1 MGKKI
6 LGLDLGTN
14 SIGWA
19 LIDQDFENGQGNI
32 LGMGS
37 RIIPMGQE
45 LSKFEQ
51 GQAQTKNANRRIA
64 RGMRKLNKRYKQR
77 RNKLIYVLQQL
88 GMLPEQIILA
98 EPFDNPL
105 KLDRVSILPIKK
117 NQKQYSALDL
127 LELRVKALNEM
138 VSLQELGRL
147 IYLFNQLRG
156 YSGGG
161 DEPDKEDNNE
171 DESENIEK
179 KGKEIYVIFGK
190 IISVSE
196 PETIIY
202 NGKELKKRKIKF
214 ETEEG
219 ELEGDTFLELL
230 KTGESLELL
239 VNITTSKKHGE
250 AITFKLPNKTNWR
263 KKMENLEKELAELS
277 KEKGREI
284 YLSEYFLSILKENK
298 WSKIRNNV
306 VLRSR
311 YQSEFD
317 KIWETQS
324 SIEGSPL
331 HNVLKNLPQEKL
343 SEILQF
349 IFPGTKETQEK
360 YRQEGKAKGLYH
372 VVRNQIIYYQRELKD
387 QSHLIS
393 DCRYEQGE
401 KALAKSHPVFQE
413 FKMWEQINKLT
424 INTKIEAGKTRK
436 GEIKYKYV
444 DRPIPTTLKE
454 WLFDELQDK
463 KEISFGV
470 VFNKLKKEYKLQE
483 GVEFL
488 NGMNP
493 KAKLRGNETKLMLKK
508 ALGEQFWEQLGLSEK
523 SRQIELWDI
532 LYNAKG
538 NEYDIESERTS
549 KVLSFIKKYSN
560 DVANPEQTAIQISK
574 IKFSRSYAALSL
586 KAIEK
591 ILPLVR
597 SGKYF
602 SSDFSDSLKETI
614 IKLVNETVS
623 DPFEKAAQ
631 EYLEN
636 NVEVLAEGGI
646 MNAYATIL
654 VYGKHT
660 AKEYSEEEK
669 IKNFYDIKRLTPGEL
684 RNPLVE
690 QLISEALMVVKDIWR
705 QYGKP
710 DEVRLELA
718 RELKNNAE
726 RRNKIYKANNE
737 NQKANDEVKNLLTE
751 LKQEITLN
759 NIEKYKLWLSQEN
772 LADEY
777 VKQYKDPS
785 KSEIE
790 KMKLWRE
797 QGHVSPYTGQPIPLS
812 ELFNRER
819 YDVDH
824 IIPQSRYFDD
834 SFVNKVICEKSIN
847 KEKSNRT
854 AMEYFELGSTIPS
867 VFSKEGFIN
876 HVNKYF
882 QGAKRKNLLATKV
895 PEDPIARQ
903 MKETQYISVRVK
915 EELNKIVGNENVKTT
930 TGGVTDYLR
939 NQWGLT
945 DKFKTL
951 LKSRYENVQPL
962 VAEMEYEKYVS
973 ALEKKKKE
981 YKEKNIPFTD
991 IELSKE
997 QSIESFNRNYFQTKN
1012 NKLVIKG
1019 WTKRIDHRH
1028 HAIDAL
1034 VVACTEP
1041 AHVKRL
1047 NDLNKELQT
1056 WLDEHKKDLLPNF
1069 EGSPSELLDEIL
1081 NLNETERER
1090 IFKQIEKF
1098 KTIDMPWVGFPEDAE
1113 KEIQNIII
1121 SQKPKD
1127 KLLIQPDKNGKL
1139 QIKIRGQLH
1148 EPMPFGLTN
1157 SKEAKRYPL
1166 TDFAKDKFA
1175 TEKNIEKITDEKLK
1189 TEIRSHFVDKCKKNK
1204 KVAFSIE
1211 GIMEFNSQRKVPVY
1225 NVRLYYKNQDQKISI
1240 SKLGQKKSDTPA
1252 LIELIINDEIKQ
1264 KVRQH
1269 LEKYNGD
1276 KSKAFSKEGIL
1287 ELNKNEKKPIKSLK
1301 LINADTDDT
1310 SDDISLQ
1317 RLDRKKAYNNN
1328 LLVNTGDNYLFAVM
1342 EKDGNRIFDLITFF
1356 DAANLLKDEFNKATD
1371 KASFSKEQIFKNYF
1385 EEKNKAKLLFTL
1397 KQGDP
1402 VYMPAEGEEIITDP
1416 QSHLYEA
1423 FWKDNA
1429 ARSKSIHYV
1438 TKYSGNR
1445 IYFIKHDIANPI
1457 VSGKEFGSQNAYEI
1471 IDGRSIKQY
1480 CIKLKVDRLGN
1491 ISPAKKKVVSQSNEL
1506 NGIVSEPETIY
1517 SKRNLKTF
1525 SSFEKSEEENARAM
1539 ARLSP
1544 EEHLKNVTERIQKM
1558 YEDELKQP
1566 MDKKIKFRK

>member
-1 MGKKI
+1 MTKTI
-6 LGLDLGTN
+6 LGLDIGTN

-19 LIDQDFENGQGNI
+19 LTKQDFENKQGEI

-37 RIIPMGQE
+37 RVIPMGQE

-64 RGMRKLNKRYKQR
+64 RGIRKLNKRYKQR
-77 RNKLIYVLQQL
+77 RNKLIYVLQQF
-88 GMLPEQIILA
+88 GMLPEQIKLA
-98 EPFDNPL
+98 EPFSNPL
-105 KLDRVSILPIKK
+105 KLDRLSILPIDKR
-117 NQKQYSALDL
+117 QKQYSALDL
-127 LELRVKALNEM
+127 LELRVKALSEDI
-138 VSLQELGRL
+138 SLQELGRL

-161 DEPDKEDNNE
+161 DEPEKEDNNE

-196 PETIIY
+196 PETIIH

-250 AITFKLPNKTNWR
+250 TITFKLPNKTNWR

-284 YLSEYFLSILKENK
+284 YLSEYFLSVLKENR
-298 WSKIRNNV
+298 WAKIRNNV

-331 HNVLKNLPQEKL
+331 HNLLKNLPQEKL

-360 YRQEGKAKGLYH
+360 YRQEGKAKGMYH

-393 DCRYEQGE
+393 DCRYEQEE

-413 FKMWEQINKLT
+413 FKIWEQINKLT
-424 INTKIEAGKTRK
+424 INTKIEDGKTRK
-436 GEIKYKYV
+436 GGIKYKYV

-660 AKEYSEEEK
+660 AKEYSQEER

-726 RRNKIYKANNE
+726 RRKNIYRANNE

-751 LKQEITLN
+751 FKQEITLN

-772 LADEY
+772 LGEEY

-797 QGHVSPYTGQPIPLS
+797 QGHVSPYTGLPIPLS
-812 ELFNRER
+812 DLFNRER

-903 MKETQYISVRVK
+903 MKETQYISVKVK

-962 VAEMEYEKYVS
+962 AAEMEYEKYVS
-973 ALEKKKKE
+973 ALGKKKKE
-981 YKEKNIPFTD
+981 YKEKEIPFTD

-997 QSIESFNRNYFQTKN
+997 QFIESFNRNYFQTKN

-1034 VVACTEP
+1034 VIACTEP
-1041 AHVKRL
+1041 AHITRL
-1047 NDLNKELQT
+1047 NNLNKELQT

-1081 NLNETERER
+1081 NLNEAEREK
-1090 IFKQIEKF
+1090 IFKQIDKF
-1098 KTIDMPWVGFPEDAE
+1098 KTIDMPWIGFPEDAE

-1127 KLLIQPDKNGKL
+1127 KLIIQYEEKKDKNGNYQKTEKL

-1148 EPMPFGLTN
+1148 EGTLYGKSQGIESYRIPL
-1157 SKEAKRYPL
+1157 SK
-1166 TDFAKDKFA
+1166 FAGKKFA
-1175 TEKNIEKITDEKLK
+1175 TDKAIEKITNEYLK
-1189 TEIRSHFVDKCKKNK
+1189 E
-1204 KVAFSIE
+1204 A
-1211 GIMEFNSQRKVPVY
+1211 
-1225 NVRLYYKNQDQKISI
+1225 
-1240 SKLGQKKSDTPA
+1240 
-1252 LIELIINDEIKQ
+1252 IKE
-1264 KVRQH
+1264 H
-1269 LEKYNGD
+1269 LEKDFGNKKED
-1276 KSKAFSKEGIL
+1276 AFSAEGIL
-1287 ELNKNEKKPIKSLK
+1287 ALNKKLAEKKRLSGWKRKGKKKKVGDDAPHTPISSIKVFYRDPAKIKKKKGQEEVDEALE
-1301 LINADTDDT
+1301 
-1310 SDDISLQ
+1310 
-1317 RLDRKKAYNNN
+1317 RLDRKKAYNET
-1328 LLVNTGDNYLFAVM
+1328 LLVKTGDNYLFAIM
-1342 EKDGNRIFDLITFF
+1342 EKDSNRIFDLITFF
-1356 DAANLLKDEFNKATD
+1356 DATNLLKEAFNNTTD
-1371 KASFSKEQIFKNYF
+1371 KNAFSKERFFENHFK
-1385 EEKNKAKLLFTL
+1385 EKHKLGKDDKLFFL

-1402 VYMPAEGEEIITDP
+1402 VYMPSEGEEVITDP
-1416 QSHLYEA
+1416 QSPFYEA

-1438 TKYSGNR
+1438 KQYSGNR

-1457 VSGKEFGSQNAYEI
+1457 IKGKEFGSQNAYEI

-1480 CIKLKVDRLGN
+1480 CIKLDVDRLGN
-1491 ISPAKKKVVSQSNEL
+1491 IRPAK
-1506 NGIVSEPETIY
+1506 
-1517 SKRNLKTF
+1517 
-1525 SSFEKSEEENARAM
+1525 
-1539 ARLSP
+1539 
-1544 EEHLKNVTERIQKM
+1544 
-1558 YEDELKQP
+1558 
-1566 MDKKIKFRK
+1566 

>member
-1 MGKKI
+1 MEKTKKKI

-19 LIDQDFENGQGNI
+19 LIEQVFDNKEGRI
-32 LGMGS
+32 IRMGS

-88 GMLPEQIILA
+88 EMLPEQIILA

-161 DEPDKEDNNE
+161 DEPEKEDNNE

-214 ETEEG
+214 ETEER

-324 SIEGSPL
+324 SIEGTPL

-393 DCRYEQGE
+393 DCRYEQEE

-413 FKMWEQINKLT
+413 FKIWEQINKLT
-424 INTKIEAGKTRK
+424 INTKIEDGKTRK
-436 GEIKYKYV
+436 GGIKYKYV

-951 LKSRYENVQPL
+951 LNSRYENVQPL

-1081 NLNETERER
+1081 NLNEAEREK
-1090 IFKQIEKF
+1090 IFKQIDKF
-1098 KTIDMPWVGFPEDAE
+1098 KTIDMPWIGFPEDAE

-1127 KLLIQPDKNGKL
+1127 KLIIQYEEKKDKNGNYQKTEKL

-1148 EPMPFGLTN
+1148 EGTLYGKSQGIESYRIPL
-1157 SKEAKRYPL
+1157 SK
-1166 TDFAKDKFA
+1166 FAGKKFA
-1175 TEKNIEKITDEKLK
+1175 TDKAIEKITNEYLK
-1189 TEIRSHFVDKCKKNK
+1189 E
-1204 KVAFSIE
+1204 A
-1211 GIMEFNSQRKVPVY
+1211 
-1225 NVRLYYKNQDQKISI
+1225 
-1240 SKLGQKKSDTPA
+1240 
-1252 LIELIINDEIKQ
+1252 IKE
-1264 KVRQH
+1264 H
-1269 LEKYNGD
+1269 LEKDFGNKKED
-1276 KSKAFSKEGIL
+1276 AFSAEGIL
-1287 ELNKNEKKPIKSLK
+1287 ALNKKLAEKKRLSGWKRKGKKKKVGDDAPHTPISSIKVFYRDPAKIKKKKGQEEVDEALE
-1301 LINADTDDT
+1301 
-1310 SDDISLQ
+1310 
-1317 RLDRKKAYNNN
+1317 RLDRKKAYNET
-1328 LLVNTGDNYLFAVM
+1328 LLVKTGDNYLFAIM
-1342 EKDGNRIFDLITFF
+1342 EKDSNRIFDLITFF

-1371 KASFSKEQIFKNYF
+1371 KASFSKEQIFKKYF

-1416 QSHLYEA
+1416 QSNLYEA
-1423 FWKDNA
+1423 FWKDKV

-1438 TKYSGNR
+1438 TKYSGKQ
-1445 IYFIKHDIANPI
+1445 IYFIKHDIADPI
-1457 VSGKEFGSQNAYEI
+1457 VRGKEFGSQNAYEI
-1471 IDGRSIKQY
+1471 IDGRSIKQH
-1480 CIKLKVDRLGN
+1480 CIKLNVDRLGN
-1491 ISPAKKKVVSQSNEL
+1491 ISK
-1506 NGIVSEPETIY
+1506 G
-1517 SKRNLKTF
+1517 
-1525 SSFEKSEEENARAM
+1525 
-1539 ARLSP
+1539 
-1544 EEHLKNVTERIQKM
+1544 
-1558 YEDELKQP
+1558 
-1566 MDKKIKFRK
+1566 

>member
-1 MGKKI
+1 MKKI

-19 LIDQDFENGQGNI
+19 LVEQDFENKKGEI

-64 RGMRKLNKRYKQR
+64 RGIRKLNKRYKQR

-88 GMLPEQIILA
+88 GMLPDQIKLA

-105 KLDRVSILPIKK
+105 KLDRVSILPIDKK
-117 NQKQYSALDL
+117 QKQYSALDL
-127 LELRVKALNEM
+127 LELRVKALKEA

-161 DEPDKEDNNE
+161 DEPEKEDKNE
-171 DESENIEK
+171 DESESAEK
-179 KGKEIYVIFGK
+179 KGKESYVTFGK
-190 IISVSE
+190 IIFVSE
-196 PETIIY
+196 PETITY
-202 NGKELKKRKIKF
+202 KGKELKKRSIKI

-230 KTGESLELL
+230 KVGESLELL

-250 AITFKLPNKTNWR
+250 TITFKLPNKTDWR
-263 KKMENLEKELAELS
+263 KKMENLEKELTELS
-277 KEKGREI
+277 KEKDREV

-298 WSKIRNNV
+298 WAKIRNNV

-317 KIWETQS
+317 KIWETQR

-331 HNVLKNLPQEKL
+331 HKVLNNLSQEKIYK
-343 SEILQF
+343 ILQF

-360 YRQEGKAKGLYH
+360 YRQEGKEKGLYH

-393 DCRYEQGE
+393 DCRFEQGE
-401 KALAKSHPVFQE
+401 KAVAKSHPVFQE
-413 FKMWEQINKLT
+413 YKIWEQINKLT
-424 INTKIEAGKTRK
+424 INTKIEDGKNRK

-444 DRPIPTTLKE
+444 DRPIPAALKE

-470 VFNKLKKEYKLQE
+470 VFNKLKKDYKLQE

-493 KAKLRGNETKLMLKK
+493 KAKLRGNETKLVLKK

-523 SRQIELWDI
+523 GRQIELWDI
-532 LYNAKG
+532 LYNSKG

-549 KVLSFIKKYSN
+549 KVLSFIEKYSN
-560 DVANPEQTAIQISK
+560 DIANPDHTAIQISK

-591 ILPLVR
+591 VLPLVR

-602 SSDFSDSLKETI
+602 SNDLSDSLKETI

-646 MNAYATIL
+646 MNAYAIIL

-660 AKEYSEEEK
+660 AKEYSEDER
-669 IKNFYDIKRLTPGEL
+669 IKNFYDLKRLTPGEL

-705 QYGKP
+705 KFGKP
-710 DEVRLELA
+710 DEVRLELS

-737 NQKANDEVKNLLTE
+737 NQKANDEVKNLLIE

-772 LADEY
+772 LAEEY

-854 AMEYFELGSTIPS
+854 AMEFFEIGSSIPS
-867 VFSKEGFIN
+867 VFSKENFIK
-876 HVNKYF
+876 HVNDYF
-882 QGAKRKNLLATKV
+882 QGTKRKNLLATKV

-903 MKETQYISVRVK
+903 IKETQYISVRVK

-951 LKSRYENVQPL
+951 LKPRYENVQPL
-962 VAEMEYEKYVS
+962 AVEIEYDKYVL
-973 ALEKKKKE
+973 AFEKKKKE
-981 YKEKNIPFTD
+981 YKEKNIPFAD

-997 QSIESFNRNYFQTKN
+997 QFIESFNRNYFQTKN

-1034 VVACTEP
+1034 VIACTEP

-1081 NLNETERER
+1081 NLNETEREK

-1098 KTIDMPWVGFPEDAE
+1098 KTIDMPWAGFPEDAE

-1127 KLLIQPDKNGKL
+1127 KLLIQPDKNGTL

-1148 EPMPFGLTN
+1148 EGTLYGKSQGVESYRIPL
-1157 SKEAKRYPL
+1157 SK
-1166 TDFAKDKFA
+1166 FAVKKFA
-1175 TEKNIEKITDEKLK
+1175 TDKAIEKITNEYLK
-1189 TEIRSHFVDKCKKNK
+1189 
-1204 KVAFSIE
+1204 E
-1211 GIMEFNSQRKVPVY
+1211 GIKE
-1225 NVRLYYKNQDQKISI
+1225 
-1240 SKLGQKKSDTPA
+1240 
-1252 LIELIINDEIKQ
+1252 
-1264 KVRQH
+1264 H
-1269 LEKYNGD
+1269 LEKDFGNRKED
-1276 KSKAFSKEGIL
+1276 AFSAEGIL
-1287 ELNKNEKKPIKSLK
+1287 ALNKKLSEKKNRKGNPAPHTPISSVKVFYRDPAKIKKKKGQEEIEEALQKLERTKAFNNSLFVK
-1301 LINADTDDT
+1301 
-1310 SDDISLQ
+1310 
-1317 RLDRKKAYNNN
+1317 
-1328 LLVNTGDNYLFAVM
+1328 TGDNYLFAVM
-1342 EKDGNRIFDLITFF
+1342 EKEGNRIFDLITFF
-1356 DAANLLKDEFNKATD
+1356 DAANILKDEFNKATD
-1371 KASFSKEQIFKNYF
+1371 KASFSKEQVFKNYF

-1402 VYMPAEGEEIITDP
+1402 VYMPSEGEEVITDS
-1416 QSHLYEA
+1416 QSPLYEK
-1423 FWKDNA
+1423 FWKDKTS
-1429 ARSKSIHYV
+1429 RSKNIYYV
-1438 TKYSGNR
+1438 TQYSGNR

-1457 VSGKEFGSQNAYEI
+1457 IKGKEFGSQNAYEI
-1471 IDGRSIKQY
+1471 IDGRSIKQH
-1480 CIKLKVDRLGN
+1480 CIKLNIDRLGN
-1491 ISPAKKKVVSQSNEL
+1491 ISKA
-1506 NGIVSEPETIY
+1506 
-1517 SKRNLKTF
+1517 
-1525 SSFEKSEEENARAM
+1525 
-1539 ARLSP
+1539 
-1544 EEHLKNVTERIQKM
+1544 
-1558 YEDELKQP
+1558 
-1566 MDKKIKFRK
+1566 

>member
-1 MGKKI
+1 MSKKI

-14 SIGWA
+14 SIGWS
-19 LIDQDFENGQGNI
+19 LIDPEEKKI

-64 RGMRKLNKRYKQR
+64 RGIRKLNKRYKQR
-77 RNKLIYVLQQL
+77 RNKLIYALQQL
-88 GMLPEQIILA
+88 GMLPEQIKLA
-98 EPFDNPL
+98 ESFANPL
-105 KLDRVSILPIKK
+105 KLDRVSILPINKK
-117 NQKQYSALDL
+117 QKQYSALDL
-127 LELRVKALNEM
+127 LELRVKALTK
-138 VSLQELGRL
+138 VISLQELGRL

-161 DEPDKEDNNE
+161 NEPEKEANNE
-171 DESENIEK
+171 EETDNEEK
-179 KGKEIYVIFGK
+179 NGKKSYVMFGK
-190 IISVSE
+190 ILSVSE
-196 PETIIY
+196 PETVAFK
-202 NGKELKKRKIKF
+202 GKELKKRNVKI

-230 KTGESLELL
+230 RVGESLELL

-250 AITFKLPNKTNWR
+250 TITFKLPNKTDWR
-263 KKMENLEKELAELS
+263 KKMENLEKELTELS
-277 KEKGREI
+277 KEQGREI
-284 YLSEYFLSILKENK
+284 YLSEYFLSVLKENK
-298 WSKIRNNV
+298 WAKIRNNV

-317 KIWETQS
+317 KIWKTQS

-331 HNVLKNLPQEKL
+331 YKVLNNLSQEKL

-360 YRQEGKAKGLYH
+360 YRQEGKTKGLYH
-372 VVRNQIIYYQRELKD
+372 VIRNQIIYYQRELKD

-393 DCRYEQGE
+393 DCHFEQGE
-401 KALAKSHPVFQE
+401 KAVTKSHPVFQE
-413 FKMWEQINKLT
+413 YKIWEQINKLT
-424 INTKIEAGKTRK
+424 INAKIEDGKNRK
-436 GEIKYKYV
+436 GETRYKYV

-470 VFNKLKKEYKLQE
+470 VFNKLKREYKLQE

-493 KAKLRGNETKLMLKK
+493 KAKLRGNETKLILKK

-523 SRQIELWDI
+523 DRQIELWDI

-549 KVLSFIKKYSN
+549 RVLSFIKKYSN
-560 DVANPEQTAIQISK
+560 DVANPELTAIQISK
-574 IKFSRSYAALSL
+574 VKFSRSYAALSL

-591 ILPLVR
+591 ILPLVK

-602 SSDFSDSLKETI
+602 SSDLSDSLKETI
-614 IKLVNETVS
+614 IKLVNENVS

-646 MNAYATIL
+646 MNAYAIIL

-660 AKEYSEEEK
+660 AKEYGEDER
-669 IKNFYDIKRLTPGEL
+669 IKNLNDIKRLIPGEL

-690 QLISEALMVVKDIWR
+690 QLISEALMVVKDIWKD
-705 QYGKP
+705 YSKP
-710 DEVRLELA
+710 DEIRLELA

-726 RRNKIYKANNE
+726 RRNKIYKTNNE
-737 NQKANDEVKNLLTE
+737 NQKANDEVKNLLIE
-751 LKQEITLN
+751 FKQEATLN

-785 KSEIE
+785 KSEIK

-812 ELFNRER
+812 DLFNRER

-854 AMEYFELGSTIPS
+854 AMEYFEVGSAIPS
-867 VFSKEGFIN
+867 VFSKEDFMN
-876 HVNKYF
+876 HVNNYF

-895 PEDPIARQ
+895 PEDPITRQ
-903 MKETQYISVRVK
+903 IKETQYISVRVK

-951 LKSRYENVQPL
+951 LKPRYENMQPL
-962 VAEMEYEKYVS
+962 AAEMEYDKYVS
-973 ALEKKKKE
+973 ALEKTKKE
-981 YKEKNIPFTD
+981 YKEKDIPFTD

-997 QSIESFNRNYFQTKN
+997 QFIESFNSNYFQKKN

-1019 WTKRIDHRH
+1019 WSKRIDHRH

-1034 VVACTEP
+1034 VIACTEP

-1069 EGSPSELLDEIL
+1069 EGSPAELLDEIL
-1081 NLNETERER
+1081 NFNETEREK

-1098 KTIDMPWVGFPEDAE
+1098 KTIDMPWTGFPEDAE

-1127 KLLIQPDKNGKL
+1127 KLLIQPDNNGTL

-1148 EPMPFGLTN
+1148 EGTLYGKSQGVESYRIPL
-1157 SKEAKRYPL
+1157 SK
-1166 TDFAKDKFA
+1166 FAGKKFA
-1175 TEKNIEKITDEKLK
+1175 TEKAIEKITNGYLK
-1189 TEIRSHFVDKCKKNK
+1189 E
-1204 KVAFSIE
+1204 A
-1211 GIMEFNSQRKVPVY
+1211 
-1225 NVRLYYKNQDQKISI
+1225 
-1240 SKLGQKKSDTPA
+1240 
-1252 LIELIINDEIKQ
+1252 IKE
-1264 KVRQH
+1264 H
-1269 LEKYNGD
+1269 LEKDFGNKKED
-1276 KSKAFSKEGIL
+1276 AFSAEGIL
-1287 ELNKNEKKPIKSLK
+1287 ALNKKLAEKKRLSNWKRNGKKKKVGEEAPHTPISSIKVFYRDPTK
-1301 LINADTDDT
+1301 IKKKKGQEEVEDA
-1310 SDDISLQ
+1310 LQ
-1317 RLDRKKAYNNN
+1317 KLDRTKAFNNS
-1328 LLVNTGDNYLFAVM
+1328 LFVKTGDNYLFAVM
-1342 EKDGNRIFDLITFF
+1342 EKDGNRIFDLISFF
-1356 DAANLLKDEFNKATD
+1356 DGSNLLKDALKNAPNKNNVNKGQVFKKYFEEDNKAT
-1371 KASFSKEQIFKNYF
+1371 KGAT
-1385 EEKNKAKLLFTL
+1385 LLFTL

-1402 VYMPAEGEEIITDP
+1402 VYMPSEGEEVITDP
-1416 QSHLYEA
+1416 QSPLYEA
-1423 FWKDNA
+1423 FWKDKS
-1429 ARSKSIHYV
+1429 ARSKNIHYV
-1438 TKYSGNR
+1438 TKYSGNE
-1445 IYFIKHDIANPI
+1445 IYFINHSVADPI
-1457 VSGKEFGSQNAYEI
+1457 VKSKEFGSQNAYQNI
-1471 IDGRSIKQY
+1471 NGRSLKQY

-1491 ISPAKKKVVSQSNEL
+1491 ITKAN
-1506 NGIVSEPETIY
+1506 
-1517 SKRNLKTF
+1517 
-1525 SSFEKSEEENARAM
+1525 
-1539 ARLSP
+1539 
-1544 EEHLKNVTERIQKM
+1544 H
-1558 YEDELKQP
+1558 
-1566 MDKKIKFRK
+1566 